1 MKITFGRFFRNTPAT
16 IMRCVRTFRLAST
29 HPARARSSGSETLSR
44 SRSLV
49 GYTID
54 THESEVFGS
63 HSDEVGRVKHQHAH
77 AITGTNTRL
86 AQAGGELADAHR
98 QRAVAQR
105 FLCAQD
111 RGMLRPGE
119 LQTVQQA

>member
-16 IMRCVRTFRLAST
+16 IMRCGPTFRLART
-29 HPARARSSGSETLSR
+29 QPARARSSGSETLSR

-63 HSDEVGRVKHQHAH
+63 HTREFHHLAPLLGLLGDEPTELGGR
-77 AITGTNTRL
+77 TGKRL
-86 AQAGGELADAHR
+86 AAYVGKLCSHHR
-98 QRAVAQR
+98 IAQ
-105 FLCAQD
+105 
-111 RGMLRPGE
+111 
-119 LQTVQQA
+119 

>member
-16 IMRCVRTFRLAST
+16 IMRCGPTFRLART

-63 HSDEVGRVKHQHAH
+63 HSVFRPRVPDRSRVRIAATVDSNHAQWL
-77 AITGTNTRL
+77 RL
-86 AQAGGELADAHR
+86 AKASQLSAAHHSSR
-98 QRAVAQR
+98 
-105 FLCAQD
+105 
-111 RGMLRPGE
+111 
-119 LQTVQQA
+119 